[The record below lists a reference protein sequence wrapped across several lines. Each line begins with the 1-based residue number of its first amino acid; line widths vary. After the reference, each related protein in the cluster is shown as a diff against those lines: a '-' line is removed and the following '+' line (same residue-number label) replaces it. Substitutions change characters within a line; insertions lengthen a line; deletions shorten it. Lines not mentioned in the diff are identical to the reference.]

1 MMMMIIIVIAVLM
14 NYLLGAM
21 IAEIVASEKSYS
33 RLMIAG
39 YALHVLTPINTAKSA
54 KIFISRKI

>member
-39 YALHVLTPINTAKSA
+39 YALNVLTSINTAKSA